1 MNQGKK
7 TKKNKKTYFP
17 HHLLFLFLIFT
28 PRSNSQ
34 MQSTLT
40 LRQLVRVCKKA
51 AHQPHLLPQILH
63 DSVLAQFLPPEIRDA
78 VGRWLDKE
86 KVPKTGQ
93 SNLEKF
99 LMTKED
105 ELRTALRARNT
116 DLHLVPNI
124 LFHENPRHSEIL
136 QGNFQSIS
144 PANSA
149 DCCIDMRVDFFLG
162 EHLLLIGNQGVGKNK
177 LADK

>member
-1 MNQGKK
+1 
-7 TKKNKKTYFP
+7 
-17 HHLLFLFLIFT
+17 
-28 PRSNSQ
+28 

-51 AHQPHLLPQILH
+51 AHQPHRLPQILH

-86 KVPKTGQ
+86 KVPKNGQ

-144 PANSA
+144 PANSP